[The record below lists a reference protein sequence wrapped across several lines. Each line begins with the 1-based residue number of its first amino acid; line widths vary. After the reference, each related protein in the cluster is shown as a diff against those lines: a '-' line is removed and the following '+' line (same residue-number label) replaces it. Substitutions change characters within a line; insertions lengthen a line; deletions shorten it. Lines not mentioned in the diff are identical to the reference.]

1 MLREQRREQARRHTL
16 MCSACTVCPPV
27 GRIKL
32 LSIPFQMY
40 TVFACLSHS
49 LINANTMAFS
59 GACKDTSTM
68 PPRPEQAS
76 KKASE
81 QQTSNVCHDQG
92 REEEPTYIP
101 AIWTI
106 TLCANVRYFGGAF
119 APLYCADADAIA
131 SKHSE
136 NSLGELRR

>member
-1 MLREQRREQARRHTL
+1 
-16 MCSACTVCPPV
+16 
-27 GRIKL
+27 
-32 LSIPFQMY
+32 MY

-49 LINANTMAFS
+49 LISANTTAFS

-68 PPRPEQAS
+68 EDGEPPPRPEQVS

-81 QQTSNVCHDQG
+81 QQASNICHDQG

-119 APLYCADADAIA
+119 APLYCADADSIA

-136 NSLGELRR
+136 SSLGERGECVMTAKAANVMAATRQGTPYHRKHNRI